1 MDTDWILSS
10 AADADDVCTGE
21 PFPIQ
26 WVNHRCLNIVGIRI
40 IHV

>member
-1 MDTDWILSS
+1 MDIDWILSS

-26 WVNHRCLNIVGIRI
+26 WVSHRCLNIVGIRI